1 MGNAVTNGATRAAN
15 CSLKLSCMNDDNTA
29 RGGLAYAVTYHYPTT
44 SKANWYVVIL
54 KYLTFYKTDPR

>member
-1 MGNAVTNGATRAAN
+1 
-15 CSLKLSCMNDDNTA
+15 MNDDNTA